1 MELAHRDAAGD
12 LLARYTYTLDAVGN
26 RTEVTEGVGATG
38 EAQAGSPAP
47 GAPVDEAIR
56 TVASGGPIA
65 TNRLPQVGY
74 DTRNDRHLVVW
85 VSHGGMGHPQ
95 ILGRL
100 IKTAGELGKTFTIA
114 KNWNGGIKW
123 EKPGVAYNASV
134 EKYLVAWEEDTGFQ
148 AGIHG
153 QLVDA
158 EGRLQGQ
165 SVLLA
170 AGGSRP
176 VLTVASGKENE
187 FLLVYTY
194 QSSLQAAGLYAQR
207 LDNQGNPKGV
217 PILLTTADVSAADV
231 AYDAQ
236 MRQYV
241 AVWAQPGKKR
251 RHRCLRSR
259 CF

>member
-1 MELAHRDAAGD
+1 MTVYSYTQAGRLAVSLPNGVETTYAYDAAGRLVELAHRDAAGD

-56 TVASGGPIA
+56 TVARGGPIA

-123 EKPGVAYNASV
+123 EKPGVAYNASRKV
-134 EKYLVAWEEDTGFQ
+134 PVAWEEDTGFQ

-194 QSSLQAAGLYAQR
+194 QSSLQAAASMR
-207 LDNQGNPKGV
+207 RDSIIREIRRAFPSCSR
-217 PILLTTADVSAADV
+217 PLT
-231 AYDAQ
+231 
-236 MRQYV
+236 
-241 AVWAQPGKKR
+241 
-251 RHRCLRSR
+251 
-259 CF
+259 